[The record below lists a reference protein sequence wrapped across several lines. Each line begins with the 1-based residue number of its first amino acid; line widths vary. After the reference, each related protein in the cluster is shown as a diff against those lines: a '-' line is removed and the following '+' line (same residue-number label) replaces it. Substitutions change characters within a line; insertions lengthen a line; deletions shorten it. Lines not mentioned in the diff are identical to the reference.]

1 MLREIIFV
9 SKRSWMKKRRWWLRA
24 LDRRGGEFYD
34 IPMTLLYEGKAKR
47 LWATEN
53 PDTLRMEF
61 KNDATAFNGE
71 KKAQFENKGRLNNE
85 ISTLIYGY
93 LEEAGV
99 PTHFVR
105 KLDDTNVEVRKVSI
119 LMVEVIIRNF
129 AAGSYCKRTGEDEG
143 RQFSQPIIEFSY
155 KSDALGDPL
164 INDDYIREMGLAT
177 PEDLAHLR
185 QSALQVNTILIDFF
199 AKCGLKLVDF
209 KLEFGRLTSD
219 PSKIVLADEISPDGC
234 RLWDLKTGE
243 KMDKDRFRR
252 DLGNVMEAYE
262 EVLGRLKKSL

>member
-1 MLREIIFV
+1 MEAI
-9 SKRSWMKKRRWWLRA
+9 
-24 LDRRGGEFYD
+24 
-34 IPMTLLYEGKAKR
+34 YEGKAKR
-47 LWATEN
+47 MWATDN

-71 KKAQFENKGRLNNE
+71 KKASFENKGRLNNA
-85 ISTLIYGY
+85 ISTLIYEM
-93 LEEAGV
+93 LEKQGV

-105 KLDDTNVEVRKVSI
+105 KIDDTNVEVRKVDI
-119 LMVEVIIRNF
+119 LMVEVIVRNL
-129 AAGSYCKRTGEDEG
+129 AAGSFCKRTGMPEG
-143 RQFSQPIIEFSY
+143 HEFSQPIIEFSY

-164 INDDYIREMGLAT
+164 INDDYIREMKLAS

-185 QSALQVNTILIDFF
+185 RSALKVNEILSAFF
-199 AKCGLKLVDF
+199 AKCGLRLVDF
-209 KLEFGRLTSD
+209 KLEFGRLVSD
-219 PSKIVLADEISPDGC
+219 PSVIVLADEISPDGC

-262 EVLGRLKKSL
+262 EVLGRVREQLG

>member
-1 MLREIIFV
+1 
-9 SKRSWMKKRRWWLRA
+9 
-24 LDRRGGEFYD
+24 
-34 IPMTLLYEGKAKR
+34 MTPLYEGKAKR
-47 LWATEN
+47 LWATDN

-61 KNDATAFNGE
+61 KDEATAFDGK
-71 KKAQFENKGRLNNE
+71 KKAQFENKGRLNNA
-85 ISTLIYGY
+85 ISTLIYGM
-93 LEEAGV
+93 LEKEGV

-105 KLDDTNVEVRKVSI
+105 QIDETNVEVKKVQI
-119 LMVEVIIRNF
+119 LMVEVIVRNV
-129 AAGSYCKRTGEDEG
+129 AAGNFSRRTGVPEG
-143 RQFSQPIIEFSY
+143 HVFSQPVVEFSY

-177 PEDLAHLR
+177 PEELAHLR
-185 QSALQVNTILIDFF
+185 RSALKVNELLSAFF

-209 KLEFGRLTSD
+209 KLEFGRLVSD
-219 PSKIVLADEISPDGC
+219 PAKIVLADEISPDGC

-262 EVLGRLKKSL
+262 EVLGRVRENLA

>member
-1 MLREIIFV
+1 
-9 SKRSWMKKRRWWLRA
+9 
-24 LDRRGGEFYD
+24 
-34 IPMTLLYEGKAKR
+34 MTLLYEGKAKR

-85 ISTLIYGY
+85 ISTLIYGF
-93 LEEAGV
+93 LESAGV

-105 KLDDTNVEVRKVSI
+105 KLDDTNVEVKKVTI
-119 LMVEVIIRNF
+119 LMVEVIVRNIS
-129 AAGSYCKRTGEDEG
+129 AGSYCKRTGIEEG
-143 RQFSQPIIEFSY
+143 HVFSQPIIEFSY
-155 KSDALGDPL
+155 KSDELGDPL

-177 PEDLAHLR
+177 SDDLVHLR
-185 QSALQVNTILIDFF
+185 RSALKVNSILCDFF
-199 AKCGLKLVDF
+199 AKAGLKLVDF
-209 KLEFGRLTSD
+209 KLEFGRLVSD
-219 PSKIVLADEISPDGC
+219 PSVIVLADEISPDGC

-252 DLGNVMEAYE
+252 DLGGVMEAYE
-262 EVLGRLKKSL
+262 EVLGRVKGTLS

>member
-1 MLREIIFV
+1 VGF
-9 SKRSWMKKRRWWLRA
+9 SG
-24 LDRRGGEFYD
+24 LDQELAGFYD
-34 IPMTLLYEGKAKR
+34 CSMTPLYEGKGKR

-61 KNDATAFNGE
+61 KNDATAFNGV
-71 KKAQFENKGRLNNE
+71 KKASFENKGRLNNA
-85 ISTLIYGY
+85 ISTLIYRF
-93 LEEAGV
+93 LENAGV
-99 PTHFVR
+99 PTHFVSQI
-105 KLDDTNVEVRKVSI
+105 DETNVEVKKVTI
-119 LMVEVIIRNF
+119 LMVEVIVRNF
-129 AAGSYCKRTGEDEG
+129 SAGSYCKRTGIEEG
-143 RQFSQPIIEFSY
+143 IPFSQPVIEFSY
-155 KSDALGDPL
+155 KSDELGDPL

-185 QSALQVNTILIDFF
+185 SSALKVNGILTDIF
-199 AKCGLKLVDF
+199 AKVGLKLVDF

-219 PSKIVLADEISPDGC
+219 PSIIVLADEISPDGC

-262 EVLGRLKKSL
+262 EVLGRLKESLS